1 MLNYIIRLDK
11 NLLFLLV
18 GGSAALLYLT
28 ISTCLVIIFGV
39 KEWLASSASWAICII
54 PAYLGQKIL
63 TFKSEISHQ
72 FAFPRY
78 LFLQIIGI
86 LLSSILSFLLSNFTQ
101 LSTLAIFSI
110 VISTVTIIS
119 YFFQHFLIFSTH
131 EKQAV
136 E

>member
-11 NLLFLLV
+11 KFLFLLV
-18 GGSAALLYLT
+18 GGSAALLYLI
-28 ISTCLVIIFGV
+28 ISTCLVIIFDI
-39 KEWLASSASWAICII
+39 KEWLASSISWTICII

-78 LFLQIIGI
+78 LLLQIIGI
-86 LLSSILSFLLSNFTQ
+86 LLSSILSFLLSSFTQ
-101 LSTLAIFSI
+101 LNTLAIFSI

-119 YFFQHFLIFSTH
+119 YFSQYLLIFLAY
-131 EKQAV
+131 EK
-136 E
+136 